1 MIDDVAKFLPREF
14 LPTKAQLEEA
24 AEGEFYDRAE
34 ALRAEFGA
42 WDWTDPVAKAILDL
56 VMVQNRLTRMF
67 SEEVDGVHNPND
79 PTTFDSL
86 FRARVIVARRL
97 LQTTIH
103 EENYWNSLGRGK

>member
-1 MIDDVAKFLPREF
+1 
-14 LPTKAQLEEA
+14 
-24 AEGEFYDRAE
+24 
-34 ALRAEFGA
+34 
-42 WDWTDPVAKAILDL
+42 VAKAILDL

-86 FRARVIVARRL
+86 FRVRVIVARRL

-103 EENYWNSLGRGK
+103 EETYWNSLGRGK